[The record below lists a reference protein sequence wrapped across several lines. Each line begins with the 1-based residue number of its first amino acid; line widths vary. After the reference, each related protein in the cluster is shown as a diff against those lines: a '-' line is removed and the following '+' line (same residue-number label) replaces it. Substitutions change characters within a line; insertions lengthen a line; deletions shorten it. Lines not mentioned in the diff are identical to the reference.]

1 MSSDSAIEVATGPV
15 VTGLVVTGP
24 VVTEPVVTGHVK
36 EEMDPF
42 IARCEQ
48 YASELPL
55 VVKGEIG
62 RSLSIQ
68 DEMDKS
74 DAFHTMKPGSYEIFA
89 CHHQMSY
96 ALYCS
101 LDGTV
106 WMFEVD
112 CQTPQTRSIVT
123 LADLYPWTR

>member
-1 MSSDSAIEVATGPV
+1 MAPDTVAAGPV
-15 VTGLVVTGP
+15 VGP
-24 VVTEPVVTGHVK
+24 VAAGPVAGPVAAGPVAAGPAEPIT
-36 EEMDPF
+36 PF
-42 IARCEQ
+42 MARCEE
-48 YASELPL
+48 YTHSLPL
-55 VVKGEIG
+55 AGDDEMV
-62 RSLSIQ
+62 RHHLSIQ

-74 DAFHTMKPGSYEIFA
+74 DAFHTMTPGSYEIFA

-96 ALYCS
+96 ALYCA